1 MNALR
6 GRFKGI
12 PKHELRLRLAVKRAK
27 RQSRVGLARGNGKHV
42 NEPVFDMV
50 QRLRPC

>member
-27 RQSRVGLARGNGKHV
+27 RQPSVGLERGSGKFV
-42 NEPVFDMV
+42 KEPIFDMV
-50 QRLRPC
+50 QRLRTC